1 MAPAAEYGI
10 LDPTGGRRGSRQAP
24 AVTEKHEGR
33 DKSMKLTAQD
43 VMTHEVQTVS
53 PETLVEDAAALMAR
67 RRITGLPVV
76 DAAGSVVGMVSDFD
90 VIGKRGRVVSDI
102 MTTEVISVSP
112 DTDMEQIGHILTGRH
127 VRRLPVVEAGRLVG
141 IVSRG
146 DLIRRIAQR
155 WVCSVCGAVERGA
168 DRPDRCTSCGAE
180 GSRITLED
188 VPPMMYRDM

>member
-1 MAPAAEYGI
+1 VAP
-10 LDPTGGRRGSRQAP
+10 PTA
-24 AVTEKHEGR
+24 EKHEGR

-43 VMTHEVQTVS
+43 VMTHEVQSVS
-53 PETLVEDAAALMAR
+53 PDTLVEDAAALMAR
-67 RRITGLPVV
+67 RRITGLPVL
-76 DAAGSVVGMVSDFD
+76 DPAGCVMGMISDFD

-112 DTDMEQIGHILTGRH
+112 DTDLDQIGHILTGRR

-155 WVCSVCGAVERGA
+155 WVCSVCGAVERGPE
-168 DRPDRCTSCGAE
+168 RPERCTSCGAE
-180 GSRITLED
+180 GSRIALED